1 MKRLIIFLFIGGFL
15 LCVFFVCRGFI
26 KSKQEKEKFIK
37 YAISK
42 QDFEILSD
50 LGYCD
55 ETGRKDEK
63 RVPFRDKILQN
74 AYLENQ
80 DITYLEYSKYLKN
93 ISNPLDIRKIDYKTK
108 PVFAIVF
115 GCCADIKEINNLLRL
130 DMNDFIELEK
140 H

>member
-50 LGYCD
+50 LGY
-55 ETGRKDEK
+55 
-63 RVPFRDKILQN
+63 
-74 AYLENQ
+74 
-80 DITYLEYSKYLKN
+80 
-93 ISNPLDIRKIDYKTK
+93 
-108 PVFAIVF
+108 
-115 GCCADIKEINNLLRL
+115 
-130 DMNDFIELEK
+130 
-140 H
+140 

>member
-1 MKRLIIFLFIGGFL
+1 MKRFIIFLFIGGFL

-26 KSKQEKEKFIK
+26 KSKQEKEKFVK

-55 ETGRKDEK
+55 ETGQKDEK

-93 ISNPLDIRKIDYKTK
+93 ISPLGFNDTK
-108 PVFAIVF
+108 FANSSPLSTSIPYGLSAPKV
-115 GCCADIKEINNLLRL
+115 
-130 DMNDFIELEK
+130 
-140 H
+140 

>member
-1 MKRLIIFLFIGGFL
+1 MKRFIIFLFIGGFL
-15 LCVFFVCRGFI
+15 LCVFFACRGFI

-80 DITYLEYSKYLKN
+80 DIIYYIYLYMCYFNFNLMILAICLLKKY
-93 ISNPLDIRKIDYKTK
+93 KIYYQYH
-108 PVFAIVF
+108 
-115 GCCADIKEINNLLRL
+115 INLQIMQNLIL
-130 DMNDFIELEK
+130 NKF
-140 H
+140 

>member
-1 MKRLIIFLFIGGFL
+1 MKKFIIFLFIGGFL

-50 LGYCD
+50 LGYYD

-93 ISNPLDIRKIDYKTK
+93 ISIKIG
-108 PVFAIVF
+108 V
-115 GCCADIKEINNLLRL
+115 LL
-130 DMNDFIELEK
+130 FIIFICICVISTLI
-140 H
+140 